1 MPVFSTSA
9 PAGSTPATGGAPA
22 DSLAWREKL
31 DVAGILKL
39 SGPPGY
45 YSEPKQL
52 ALLRRARRGP
62 HDQLLLDFSGPD
74 VLMELTAAGRVLW
87 TSRWDWQAT
96 IDRQPFAPTGPWR
109 EVCWHSDSD
118 VDYLEIEQPL
128 AGGWNIQR
136 QAVLGRKDRF
146 LLLADAL
153 LGPRPRE
160 GEARESEARESEAA
174 EMKKRAEPQPRPLV
188 GALEPARPLVAAM
201 CASEIRYAATIALGD
216 KVQFAPAAE
225 TREGWLACGRQ
236 RCATI
241 VPLALPEWRA
251 ERGHSDF
258 ASAADN
264 TLVLMQ
270 AAQGH
275 ALYAPLWIDL
285 DPRHTRQPV
294 TWRRLTVAEN
304 LQVMPRDVAVGY
316 RVQIG
321 RGQWLTYRTLAPR
334 GNRTVL
340 GQNYSADFVCS
351 RLIPNGLTEGIIE
364 IQ

>member
-1 MPVFSTSA
+1 VS
-9 PAGSTPATGGAPA
+9 GAPA
-22 DSLAWREKL
+22 DPLVWREKL
-31 DVAGILKL
+31 DLAGTLKL

-52 ALLRRARRGP
+52 ALLRRSRRGP
-62 HDQLLLDFSGPD
+62 HDQLLLDFSGAD
-74 VLMELTAAGRVLW
+74 VLTELTAAGRVLW

-96 IDRQPFAPTGPWR
+96 IDGQPLQPTGPWR
-109 EVCWHSDSD
+109 EVCWHTDAD
-118 VDYLEIEQPL
+118 VDYLEIEQPQ
-128 AGGWNIQR
+128 AGGWNLQR

-153 LGPRPRE
+153 LGPRAWE
-160 GEARESEARESEAA
+160 GEAA
-174 EMKKRAEPQPRPLV
+174 EMRKRAEPQPRPLV

-201 CASEIRYAATIALGD
+201 CAPEIRYASTFALGD
-216 KVQFAPAAE
+216 KVQFTPAAE
-225 TREGWLACGRQ
+225 TREGWLAAGRK

-251 ERGHSDF
+251 ELGHSDF
-258 ASAADN
+258 ATGADN

-285 DPRHTRQPV
+285 DPRRTRQPV

-321 RGQWLTYRTLAPR
+321 HSHWLTYRTLAPR

-340 GQNYSADFVCS
+340 GQNYSADFVCA

>member
-1 MPVFSTSA
+1 MSRSVPLAASSVPSLPTSA
-9 PAGSTPATGGAPA
+9 PAGSTPAAGDAPA
-22 DSLAWREKL
+22 DPQAWREKL
-31 DVAGILKL
+31 DVAGTLQL
-39 SGPPGY
+39 AGPPGY

-52 ALLRRARRGP
+52 ALLRRSRRGP

-74 VLMELTAAGRVLW
+74 VLTELTAAGRILW

-96 IDRQPFAPTGPWR
+96 IDGHPLVPTSSWR
-109 EVCWHSDSD
+109 EVCWHTDAD

-128 AGGWNIQR
+128 VGGWNLQR

-153 LGPRPRE
+153 LGPRTADAP
-160 GEARESEARESEAA
+160 
-174 EMKKRAEPQPRPLV
+174 
-188 GALEPARPLVAAM
+188 
-201 CASEIRYAATIALGD
+201 EIRYASTFTLSD
-216 KVQFAPAAE
+216 KVQFAPANE
-225 TREGWLACGRQ
+225 TREGWLASGRK

-258 ASAADN
+258 ATGADN

-285 DPRHTRQPV
+285 DPRRTRQPV

-321 RGQWLTYRTLAPR
+321 HSHWLTYRTLAPR